1 MEINFLFQARND
13 DLKKKLI
20 PSLFKPKTEETNED
34 SKEKKDDGLET
45 ETVTIGKKRK
55 RKNKKKNTNSGEPGP
70 KAKKAKDDA
79 DSAAQNSMSKK
90 NSGEPGSEV
99 KKAKVDADSSAKN
112 SVTEK
117 NSSEPGLEASK
128 AMVDADGAGQNSM
141 TKKKKKKKKKGKD
154 KPAQSNVIQVQKIV
168 KAYEKNSNKPQS
180 NASKTAPEKKSV
192 LSNFSE
198 ERLKAFGLNPSKMRR
213 KERGQRYKNMK
224 N

>member
-1 MEINFLFQARND
+1 M
-13 DLKKKLI
+13 KKKLI
-20 PSLFKPKTEETNED
+20 PSLFKPKTEETTED

-55 RKNKKKNTNSGEPGP
+55 RKNKKKNTNSGEPGSEV
-70 KAKKAKDDA
+70 KKAKVDA
-79 DSAAQNSMSKK
+79 DIAAQNSKSKK
-90 NSGEPGSEV
+90 NSGEPGPEA

-112 SVTEK
+112 SVTEM
-117 NSSEPGLEASK
+117 NSSGPGLEASK

-141 TKKKKKKKKKGKD
+141 TKKKKKKKKGKD

-224 N
+224 K